1 MIENSNFPQE
11 DESSEEWISKTR
23 KKKEMQYR
31 QELGE
36 KLLTLK
42 QNQLEELCLPEE
54 LLRAFEETKRIKK
67 NEALRRHKQ
76 YIGRLMR
83 DLDIDPIVNYLEK
96 LETSHHINTRAFH
109 QLELLRDSLLA
120 GGNSEIGEAIEAFPQ
135 VDRQKL
141 RQLVRN
147 AKNEKKNNE
156 SHHSNETKHSRV
168 LFRFLRDLQ
177 EQD

>member
-1 MIENSNFPQE
+1 DDDST
-11 DESSEEWISKTR
+11 DEWVSKTR
-23 KKKEMQYR
+23 KKKEMQFR

-36 KLLTLK
+36 KLLKLK
-42 QNQLEELCLPEE
+42 PAQLAELNLPEQ
-54 LLRAFEETKRIKK
+54 LLRAFEESARIKK

-109 QLELLRDSLLA
+109 QLEQLRDSLIT
-120 GGNSEIGEAIEAFPQ
+120 GGNDEIGEAIETFPQ

-147 AKNEKKNNE
+147 AKNEKKNNAAHHNNE
-156 SHHSNETKHSRV
+156 SKHSRV
-168 LFRFLRDLQ
+168 LFRFLRELQ